1 MYLIFMFFALF
12 MQAKEEGSLVEKLQH
27 KFNEVDN
34 LYSDFQQQAN
44 NGNFILGKFYFAKE
58 NKYRIE
64 LPKNIIIS
72 DGKSIKNKDL
82 KRKKII
88 LSNIEDDPLSF
99 SLREYIYDY
108 PEKCKV
114 TEYVSTEEQ
123 KIILES
129 RNNELNFKSVTIWV
143 SPDYLISKIIINDW
157 SGSTFILK
165 FDNIKINT
173 KQDLSLF
180 EIKEEKYYKT
190 IDLR

>member
-1 MYLIFMFFALF
+1 MFFALF